1 MRKLLF
7 LFFVLIRNYTPEL
20 IKIIK
25 KSLEKSSLINK
36 DEAEI
41 QDMNFGNLNSFI
53 NSVSH
58 KLLFDSEQS
67 EAWLNQL
74 FELFTQYLKNKP
86 DGGDSQGDLNWKN
99 IMESISKMNNSN
111 PEAINKTEQSE
122 AANTEKKDVPELN
135 KEGIE
140 VGGNQSNSEMSEKP
154 GNSLNDINS

>member
-25 KSLEKSSLINK
+25 KSLEKSSLISK

-74 FELFTQYLKNKP
+74 FELFTNYLKNKP

-99 IMESISKMNNSN
+99 IMESISKMNNNN
-111 PEAINKTEQSE
+111 PEAINKTDN
-122 AANTEKKDVPELN
+122 ADNNKKIPTTGV
-135 KEGIE
+135 
-140 VGGNQSNSEMSEKP
+140 
-154 GNSLNDINS
+154 